1 MDGYFE
7 SEVNNYWPYFFAD
20 SEWFDQSYL
29 LHSYS
34 GSATVQENGSWTSC
48 FELRLFGIEQVHAMT
63 LRANKTIMGGM
74 RFKRLGSMGFAI
86 FRRYG
91 LMGGC

>member
-34 GSATVQENGSWTSC
+34 GSATVQENG
-48 FELRLFGIEQVHAMT
+48 IEQVLAMT
-63 LRANKTIMGGM
+63 LGANRMIILLFGG
-74 RFKRLGSMGFAI
+74 
-86 FRRYG
+86 
-91 LMGGC
+91 GG